1 MNAQFPSPVP
11 RCQRQCITTLRSSTL
26 GPHRQLLVPRQAA
39 THMHTSS
46 YTCPYSVLGVPV
58 GAEEA
63 DVKKAY
69 RQLAKTLHPDI
80 CKEEGASQRFLTIT
94 QAYEFLMSLAHGKDM
109 GDLLASC
116 QRRGNSAAFHDWF
129 WAFRMSRTWDK
140 QHHSEAAADS
150 AAQQF
155 AAAQGPPGW
164 AGAAP
169 RPQAQDAEVL
179 RTQLAGLRHR
189 AALRRH
195 RPCGSASASGC
206 GGGASEPRAHPAPH
220 TARSSSTSTSTS
232 NARYGE
238 PGTGFPP
245 EGAEG
250 MPGAVGSFL
259 EDSSGWYVLA
269 EGPADSA
276 DPEPAPATVP
286 PSPLHSTAGSGST
299 QQQTWGSEP
308 APAAA
313 SQAAAAPT
321 ASSTVAAA
329 PACNTALSPV
339 APDSMV
345 SQGPL
350 QPAESS
356 PQAPEAHQPPPAA
369 HPPGAGCS
377 AAASRPEPDW
387 QHHLMRHH
395 WAALPPLDTTP
406 AAHPPPPASPSPPS
420 PAWPPQPPAPAVHQ
434 GQAVTKL
441 QASLSNI
448 LPHRTPE
455 LSRGEGA
462 GQHASRVPTPLAPP
476 LAHHA
481 AKSSTAGQLQSH
493 AIDLERCGPQGNAV
507 PAPGMS
513 DQQRQQEQQHD
524 LVSWHGSEAAGAG
537 SGAEAEADPPP
548 HLPRRRPFV
557 ATGEAREAVRE
568 QLAGM
573 RRKAQLKQ
581 QMMQAILQAS

>member
-195 RPCGSASASGC
+195 RPRDASASGC
-206 GGGASEPRAHPAPH
+206 GGSASEPRAHPAPH
-220 TARSSSTSTSTS
+220 TARSSSSSTS

-245 EGAEG
+245 GGAEG

-276 DPEPAPATVP
+276 DPEPAPPTVP

-308 APAAA
+308 A
-313 SQAAAAPT
+313 QAAAPT
-321 ASSTVAAA
+321 ASSTVAAV
-329 PACNTALSPV
+329 PVCNTALSPV
-339 APDSMV
+339 APDSML
-345 SQGPL
+345 SQGSL
-350 QPAESS
+350 QPAESL
-356 PQAPEAHQPPPAA
+356 PQAPEAHLPPPAA
-369 HPPGAGCS
+369 QPPGVDYS
-377 AAASRPEPDW
+377 AAASPPEPDW

-406 AAHPPPPASPSPPS
+406 AAHPPPPASPSPTS

-441 QASLSNI
+441 QATLSNI

-455 LSRGEGA
+455 LSRGEGP
-462 GQHASRVPTPLAPP
+462 GQQASRVPTPVAPP
-476 LAHHA
+476 QAQHA

-493 AIDLERCGPQGNAV
+493 AIDLERCEPQGNAAPV
-507 PAPGMS
+507 PGMS

-524 LVSWHGSEAAGAG
+524 LVRRHGSEGAGAG
-537 SGAEAEADPPP
+537 SGAEGGAAPPP